1 MVKRIEGALIQA
13 VDLARAGA
21 GPRRVQVYQAI
32 VDAILDGRLPAGSRL
47 PSARQ
52 LARDWGVARGV
63 VDEAFAQLQDEGLL
77 LRRVGDGSYVN
88 HPLPRPAPKP
98 PVLPR
103 EANRAAQRVMK
114 LFAPYLAQSRRLETL
129 RRQIEAP
136 VLHPRGWPAQDFPLD
151 KWRACARLAWS
162 DEWRD
167 HMGYG
172 PAAGLPEL
180 RRAIARHV
188 ALTRSVPCKPEQVLV
203 VNSAMQGVETVARV
217 LLSPGDTVWVEDPGH
232 PSLPLLLEMLHVKPL
247 GVPLDEQGLS
257 VAQGRA
263 RAPVASLVYLHT
275 LTQYPLGVRT
285 TAQRQGEL
293 LDWADACG
301 AWIMEGM
308 FNDEIVHRHP
318 APPALASRD
327 RDGRVVLMGTLEGV
341 MFPSLR
347 IAYLVVPERL
357 IDIFVAARGLMG
369 DHNALAAQIA
379 LARFMDE
386 GHLNTHL
393 RRLAQ
398 RCGQRR
404 LALHE
409 AVAEQLQG
417 DAAGL
422 RPGDVRLSPTE
433 TGIHAC
439 LHLSGRWND
448 SEVVVALRARDV
460 GAEAL
465 STRCWQATGLNGL
478 IISYGAAEPAEI
490 RAAVGKIGEVLR
502 ELAR

>member
-1 MVKRIEGALIQA
+1 LVKRIEGALIQA
-13 VDLARAGA
+13 MDFRRSGA

-52 LARDWGVARGV
+52 LAQEWRVARGA

-77 LRRVGDGSYVN
+77 LRRVGDGSYVA
-88 HPLPRPAPKP
+88 HPVPRRTPKP
-98 PVLPR
+98 AAPPR
-103 EANRAAQRVMK
+103 EATEAAQRVLK
-114 LFAPYLAQSRRLETL
+114 LFAPYLAHSRRLETL

-136 VLHPRGWPAQDFPLD
+136 LLHPRGWPADDFPLD
-151 KWRACARLAWS
+151 KWRQCAKLAWN
-162 DEWRD
+162 DAWR
-167 HMGYG
+167 HSMGYG

-180 RRAIARHV
+180 RQAIARHV
-188 ALTRSVPCKPEQVLV
+188 ALTRSLACKPEQVV
-203 VNSAMQGVETVARV
+203 VINSAMQGVETAARV
-217 LLSPGDTVWVEDPGH
+217 LLRPGDAAWVEDPGH
-232 PSLPLLLEMLHVKPL
+232 PSLPLLLEMLHLKPT
-247 GVPLDEQGLS
+247 GVPLDEHGLV
-257 VAQGRA
+257 VAEGRA
-263 RAPVASLVYLHT
+263 RAPQASFVYLHT
-275 LTQYPLGVRT
+275 LTQYPLGLRT
-285 TAQRQGEL
+285 SLARQLEL
-293 LDWADACG
+293 LQWAEASG
-301 AWIMEGM
+301 AWILEGM
-308 FNDEIVHRHP
+308 FNDEIVHRAP

-327 RDGRVVLMGTLEGV
+327 ASGRVVLMGTLEGV

-357 IDIFVAARGLMG
+357 ADIFVAARGLMG

-393 RRLAQ
+393 RNLAL
-398 RCGQRR
+398 RCGERR

-409 AVAEQLQG
+409 AVAEL
-417 DAAGL
+417 L
-422 RPGDVRLSPTE
+422 PEDVRLSPTE

-439 LHLSGRWND
+439 IHLPPRWSD
-448 SEVVVALRARDV
+448 SEMVVALRARHV

-478 IISYGAAEPAEI
+478 IVSYAAATPAQI
-490 RAAVGKIGEVLR
+490 RAAVAQIGAALR
-502 ELAR
+502 EHERR